1 MKCLS
6 ISNRAPLK
14 WNWKMNNIVSYN
26 KENLI
31 MKEEMEK
38 KKAILRD

>member
-1 MKCLS
+1 
-6 ISNRAPLK
+6 
-14 WNWKMNNIVSYN
+14 MNNIVSYN

-38 KKAILRD
+38 KKSNIERLSVTAPNLTL